1 MNDILVDRFEK
12 YFRHPDLSHD
22 VLRRGDRC
30 IACVNIRTAIKH
42 LLKRSS
48 PETDDPELFDAGL
61 EQLVKVLQDHVGN
74 RVSDGEVGPST
85 RRLIVSNLLARYGD
99 ASIFKRYVRPETA
112 RVPSVFLSYARDDK
126 DKVAKLAQWL
136 RDRDPPVHVIM
147 DTDSFVAGETIPDSI
162 RRAVAEADIVVAVLS
177 ANSRDRDW
185 PRVEIAIAEQL
196 ESSLKERVLIY
207 LRLDA
212 TPLHAHD
219 VARIAIDGD
228 QKPLKQIGNEILYA
242 LTGVAPRADR
252 HDYDENEPL

>member
-30 IACVNIRTAIKH
+30 IACANIRTAIKH
-42 LLKRSS
+42 LLERS
-48 PETDDPELFDAGL
+48 PTETDDPELFDAGL
-61 EQLVKVLQDHVGN
+61 EQLVKVLQDHVRN

-85 RRLIVSNLLARYGD
+85 RRLIVSNLLGRYG

-112 RVPSVFLSYARDDK
+112 QVRSVFLSYARDDK

-136 RDRDPPVHVIM
+136 RDRDVRVIL
-147 DTDSFVAGETIPDSI
+147 DTDSFVAGGTIPDSI

-185 PRVEIAIAEQL
+185 PRVERAIAEQL

-228 QKPLKQIGNEILYA
+228 QKPLKRIGNEILYA
-242 LTGVAPRADR
+242 LTGVAPQADR

>member
-1 MNDILVDRFEK
+1 
-12 YFRHPDLSHD
+12 
-22 VLRRGDRC
+22 
-30 IACVNIRTAIKH
+30 
-42 LLKRSS
+42 
-48 PETDDPELFDAGL
+48 
-61 EQLVKVLQDHVGN
+61 
-74 RVSDGEVGPST
+74 
-85 RRLIVSNLLARYGD
+85 
-99 ASIFKRYVRPETA
+99 
-112 RVPSVFLSYARDDK
+112 
-126 DKVAKLAQWL
+126 
-136 RDRDPPVHVIM
+136 M